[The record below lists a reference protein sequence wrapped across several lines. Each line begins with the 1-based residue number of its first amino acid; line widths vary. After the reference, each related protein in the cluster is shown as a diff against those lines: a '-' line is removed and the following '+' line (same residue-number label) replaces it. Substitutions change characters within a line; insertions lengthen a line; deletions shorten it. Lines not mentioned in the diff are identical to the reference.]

1 MRILLINH
9 YAGSPEMGMEFRP
22 YYFAK
27 QWVDAGHDVF
37 ILVADNSHLRKKK
50 IKIKKSFEKQD
61 IDGIKYFWIKT
72 PEYNGNGVSRV
83 LNIFSFVFKSY
94 LNAKRLA
101 REINP
106 DIVIASST
114 YPIDNYTARRIA
126 KLSGAKHIYEVH
138 DLWPL
143 SPMEL
148 GKMSKYH
155 PFIMIMQHGENFAYK
170 HCDAVI
176 SMLPN
181 TKEHMQNHGL
191 DLKKWHYVPNGIN
204 PEEWENP
211 SDIPDMHKTIL
222 ENLKRENK
230 TIIGYAGGH
239 AISNALDTLIEAA
252 KLLQENKTLQFVLV
266 GDGVEKNRLMEKASK
281 LSNVIFLDPIPKNSI
296 PRLLEKM
303 DILVLGTQKSNL
315 YKYGI
320 SMNKL
325 MDYMMAGK
333 PIVQYISGYN
343 FIEIAAAGLCCESE
357 NPRQLADCIL
367 KLSEASIEEQKH
379 YGENAKKF
387 VIENHNNRILS
398 QKCLDIFNQLTTSF

>member
-37 ILVADNSHLRKKK
+37 ILAADNSHLRKKK
-50 IKIKKSFEKQD
+50 IKINKSFEKQD

-94 LNAKRLA
+94 LNSKRLV

-114 YPIDNYTARRIA
+114 YPIDNYIARRIA

-211 SDIPDMHKTIL
+211 SDIPDMHKSIL

-252 KLLQENKTLQFVLV
+252 DILKENEKIYFMQTGKVYETEEVGILYMNRFRTGELSAGNVGYFTASIRDLHDTKV
-266 GDGVEKNRLMEKASK
+266 GDTV
-281 LSNVIFLDPIPKNSI
+281 
-296 PRLLEKM
+296 
-303 DILVLGTQKSNL
+303 
-315 YKYGI
+315 
-320 SMNKL
+320 
-325 MDYMMAGK
+325 
-333 PIVQYISGYN
+333 
-343 FIEIAAAGLCCESE
+343 
-357 NPRQLADCIL
+357 
-367 KLSEASIEEQKH
+367 
-379 YGENAKKF
+379 
-387 VIENHNNRILS
+387 
-398 QKCLDIFNQLTTSF
+398 

>member
-27 QWVDAGHDVF
+27 QWVNAGHHVF
-37 ILVADNSHLRKKK
+37 ILAANNSHLRKKK
-50 IKIKKSFEKQD
+50 IKINKSFEKQD
-61 IDGIKYFWIKT
+61 IDGIKYIWVKT

-83 LNIFSFVFKSY
+83 LNIFSFVFKSF
-94 LNAKRLA
+94 LNAKKLA
-101 REINP
+101 KEIKP
-106 DIVIASST
+106 DIVIGSST

-155 PFIMIMQHGENFAYK
+155 PFILIMQHGENFAYK

-191 DLKKWHYVPNGIN
+191 DFKKWHYVPNGIN

-211 SDIPDMHKTIL
+211 SDIPDTHKNIL
-222 ENLKRENK
+222 ENLKNENK

-239 AISNALDTLIEAA
+239 AISNALDTLIKAA
-252 KLLQENKTLQFVLV
+252 EILNENKKIHFVLV
-266 GDGVEKNRLMEKASK
+266 GDGVEKNRLMKKASK
-281 LSNVIFLDPIPKNSI
+281 LSNFIFLDPIPKNSI
-296 PRLLEKM
+296 PRLLDKM

-333 PIVQYISGYN
+333 PIIQYISGYN

-357 NPRQLADCIL
+357 NPQQLADCIF
-367 KLSEASIEEQKH
+367 KLSEAPIEERRQ

-387 VIENHNNRILS
+387 VLQNHDNKILS
-398 QKCLDIFNQLTTSF
+398 QKCLDIFKELTTSS

>member
-252 KLLQENKTLQFVLV
+252 QILQENKTLQFVLV